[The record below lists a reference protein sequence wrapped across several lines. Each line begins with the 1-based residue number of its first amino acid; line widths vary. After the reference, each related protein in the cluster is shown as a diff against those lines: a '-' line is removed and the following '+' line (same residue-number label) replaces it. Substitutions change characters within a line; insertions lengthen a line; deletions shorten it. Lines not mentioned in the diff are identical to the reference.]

1 MGRGGGGSV
10 KFFIL
15 CSALHCN
22 SLVHSLFH
30 VVWSLK
36 SQTEGE
42 REIAVK
48 WKTVLQDGGGAAQA
62 NPRD

>member
-1 MGRGGGGSV
+1 MGRGGGGGV

-15 CSALHCN
+15 CSALQF
-22 SLVHSLFH
+22 SHSLI
-30 VVWSLK
+30 VLYRVESK

-48 WKTVLQDGGGAAQA
+48 WKTELQDGGGVAQA
-62 NPRD
+62 NLRD